1 MPDFGLYFETLS
13 QSGVK
18 YLENEPLSRHSTF
31 KIGGAARAYV
41 MPKTA
46 SELSLA
52 ISAAR
57 ACGVRTFVSGRASNL
72 VYPDSGFDGAV
83 ISTVSM
89 STVSVNG
96 TVVTAGAGTSLSELA
111 SAAQS
116 HGLTGLE
123 FCFGIPGS
131 VGGAVY
137 MNAGAYDGE
146 IAGVIQSSTYYDAV
160 GGTIAAID
168 REAHCFSYRSSV
180 YKAHPERIITEA
192 TFSLDRGAPEI
203 IREKMDELMARR
215 REKQPL
221 EYPSAGSVFKRV
233 DGIPVARLI
242 DEAGLKGTRVG
253 GAEISEKHAG
263 FIVNR
268 GGATADDVLR
278 LIEIVRKKIYELH
291 GIDIECEVRRVG
303 EE

>member
-221 EYPSAGSVFKRV
+221 EYPSAGSAFKRV
-233 DGIPVARLI
+233 PGRYTAAMI
-242 DEAGLKGTRVG
+242 DEAGLKGYTVG
-253 GAEISEKHAG
+253 GAQVSEKHAG
-263 FIVNR
+263 FIVNI
-268 GGATADDVLR
+268 GNATASDVRCLSDHIKNV
-278 LIEIVRKKIYELH
+278 LLEKFDVTVENEIIFVE
-291 GIDIECEVRRVG
+291 
-303 EE
+303 